1 MSKTYLDQMHR
12 KVTIST
18 PPNRII
24 SLVPSLTE
32 LLFDLGVGEKII
44 GRTKFCYR
52 PKKKVQ
58 DISRIG
64 GTKKFHFDKIQELEP
79 NLIIGN
85 KEENYKEGILEL
97 EKKYPVWMSD
107 ISTLSEAYE
116 MIFEVGRLVGKQ
128 TEAQDLIQ
136 EIQHNFEQIKPLSKR
151 VLYFVWQQPY
161 MVVGQET
168 FIDEMLQLCGFENLS
183 PAPRYPQMTASEIKE
198 VKPDLLLLSSEP
210 FPFKEKHRLEL
221 AHQFP
226 ESEVV
231 LVDGEFFS
239 WYGSRLRYAGT
250 YFQTLL
256 EEIQNL

>member
-85 KEENYKEGILEL
+85 KEENYKEGSCL
-97 EKKYPVWMSD
+97 
-107 ISTLSEAYE
+107 
-116 MIFEVGRLVGKQ
+116 
-128 TEAQDLIQ
+128 
-136 EIQHNFEQIKPLSKR
+136 
-151 VLYFVWQQPY
+151 
-161 MVVGQET
+161 
-168 FIDEMLQLCGFENLS
+168 DE
-183 PAPRYPQMTASEIKE
+183 
-198 VKPDLLLLSSEP
+198 
-210 FPFKEKHRLEL
+210 
-221 AHQFP
+221 
-226 ESEVV
+226 
-231 LVDGEFFS
+231 
-239 WYGSRLRYAGT
+239 
-250 YFQTLL
+250 
-256 EEIQNL
+256 